1 MDQLNENFKV
11 ERKQLLEKIENL
23 NGEMTKKE
31 RELTAVENQRDSLK
45 EQLKTKDKSSEESR
59 QELIL
64 EKTDLND
71 KIEAL
76 RQKYSELND
85 EYMQKKLDWGR
96 ETALTQQ

>member
-1 MDQLNENFKV
+1 
-11 ERKQLLEKIENL
+11 
-23 NGEMTKKE
+23 MTKKE
-31 RELTAVENQRDSLK
+31 RELTALENQRDSLK

-59 QELIL
+59 QELVQ

-96 ETALTQQ
+96 ETALT

>member
-11 ERKQLLEKIENL
+11 EMKQLLEKIENL